1 MTEAV
6 DPAIRARAVQAAQ
19 GFSPFDLLLAG
30 GTVVDVVTGELRAA
44 DIGCVG
50 PLIASVHAPG
60 QRRDAA
66 ATHDVTGRFLA
77 PGFIDSHL
85 HFESSHMLPADYAAV
100 VVPAGTTTAAWDPH
114 EIANVLGLPGMRWAV
129 AASRGLPLRVLVL
142 APSCV
147 PSAPGLEVAGAE
159 IGPAEMAEMLSWPEV
174 AGVAEVMDMPGVLA
188 GDPRM
193 AGIVAAGIAAAKNVN
208 GHGRGLTD
216 GALQGY
222 VASGVTSDHEITS
235 AEDLLI
241 KLRAGLTVELRGS
254 HDYVLPDAVVALNA
268 LPGGIPPTL
277 VLCTDDVLPD
287 ELVAKGGLRDVIA
300 RVIARG
306 MAPVAAIRCATL
318 NAALRLKR
326 DDLGVLAPGRR
337 ADIAVLADL
346 ASVAVTRTYAA
357 GRLVAADGALCVAPA
372 RPADVAATGSMHLAP
387 LSPHAFRMRVAR
399 SGRVRLRAISGARFT
414 RFLEVEADAE
424 AGIVRP
430 PENVSL
436 LASIHRHGR
445 ADPTPRIALIHDWG
459 EFRGAIATTVAHD
472 SHNLLVFGREAA
484 DMAAAANAVIA
495 TGGGMAVA
503 QGGAVTA
510 LFPLPVAGLL
520 ATTPPAETAAAF
532 AALRKAADAV
542 CDWQPPYRIFRAVT
556 GASLACNPGP
566 HLTDRGIAEGGR
578 LYDPAALL
586 ADHP

>member
-1 MTEAV
+1 MSERI
-6 DPAIRARAVQAAQ
+6 PPPIRARAVQAAQ
-19 GFSPFDLLLAG
+19 GLAPFDLLLAG

-50 PLIASVHAPG
+50 PLIASVHPPG
-60 QRRDAA
+60 TRRDAA
-66 ATHDVTGRFLA
+66 ETHDLTGRFLA

-85 HFESSHMLPADYAAV
+85 HFESSHMIPADYAAV
-100 VVPAGTTTAAWDPH
+100 VVPAGTTTAVWDPH

-129 AASRGLPLRVLVL
+129 AASRDLPLRVLVMG
-142 APSCV
+142 PSCV
-147 PSAPGLEVAGAE
+147 PSAPGLEIAGAE

-188 GDPRM
+188 GDTRM
-193 AGIVAAGIAAAKNVN
+193 SGIVAAGLTAAKNVN
-208 GHGRGLTD
+208 GHGRGLTG

-222 VASGVTSDHEITS
+222 VAAGVTSDHEITS
-235 AEDLLI
+235 AEDMLA

-254 HDYVLPDAVVALNA
+254 HDYVLPDAVAALNA
-268 LPGGIPPTL
+268 LPGGIPAGL

-306 MAPVAAIRCATL
+306 MAPVAAIRSATL
-318 NAALRLKR
+318 HAALRLKR

-337 ADIAVLADL
+337 ADIAVLTDL
-346 ASVAVTRTYAA
+346 ATVAVTRVYAG
-357 GRLVAADGALCVAPA
+357 GRLAARDGRLCETPA
-372 RPADVAATGSMHLAP
+372 RQIGAAATGTVHLPP
-387 LSPHAFRMRVAR
+387 LPPDAFRLRVAR
-399 SGRVRLRAISGARFT
+399 SGRIRLNAISGARFT
-414 RFLEVEADAE
+414 RFLAVEAEAE
-424 AGIVRP
+424 GGVVLP
-430 PENVSL
+430 PPGFSL
-436 LASIHRHGR
+436 LAAIHRHGR
-445 ADPTPRIALIHDWG
+445 ADATPRIALIHDWG

-472 SHNLLVFGREAA
+472 SHNLLVFGRDPL

-495 TGGGMAVA
+495 AEGGMAVA
-503 QGGAVTA
+503 QHGAVTA

-520 ATTPPAETAAAF
+520 ATTPPAETAAGF
-532 AALRKAADAV
+532 AALREAANAV
-542 CDWQPPYRIFRAVT
+542 CDWQPPYRVFRAVT

-578 LYDPAALL
+578 LHDPAALL
-586 ADHP
+586 ADG